1 MDQIIRF
8 DWAMKRIL
16 RDKANFVVLEGF
28 VSTILNQKIEIVE
41 LLESEGNQE
50 SGNDKFNRVDIKA
63 RDSKGE
69 IIIIEIQTTRE
80 RCYLQRILYGT
91 AKAITEHISKGDS
104 YDKVQKVYSINI
116 LYFDLGT
123 GKDYVYHGQT
133 KFIGINTK
141 DELRLS
147 KENRDGLGLYAP
159 DNVFPEYYL
168 VRVSVFDKLA
178 AETPLEEWLDY
189 LKNNVIR
196 EDVKAPGLREA
207 QERLRYVQMDDAE
220 RSAYNRHLEE
230 VMYENDVLAQAHID
244 GHAEGRAEGRAEE
257 KLRLASKLKSMGQP
271 IEFIIEATGLTDDD
285 VAKL

>member
-1 MDQIIRF
+1 MEQIIRF

-16 RDKANFVVLEGF
+16 RDKANFVVLEGL

-41 LLESEGNQE
+41 LLDSESNQE
-50 SGNDKFNRVDIKA
+50 YGNDKFNSVDIKA

-91 AKAITEHISKGDS
+91 AKAITEHINKGDS

-133 KFIGINTK
+133 KFVGVNTK

-168 VRVSVFDKLA
+168 VRVSMFDKLT
-178 AETPLEEWLDY
+178 AETPLEEWLYY
-189 LKNNVIR
+189 LKNNEIK
-196 EDVKAPGLREA
+196 ENAKAPGLREA
-207 QERLRYVQMDDAE
+207 LEKLCCLQMNVAENKEYIRY
-220 RSAYNRHLEE
+220 LEDM
-230 VMYENDVLAQAHID
+230 MYENDVLAQAHID

-257 KLRLASKLKSMGQP
+257 KLRLAAKLKSMGQP
-271 IEFIIEATGLTDDD
+271 IEFIIEATGLTDEE
-285 VAKL
+285 VEKL